1 MKQYFKFSRIFL
13 FSVHS
18 CVFFQQGAYNQLA
31 YLLTH
36 VRIAIYCYF
45 LSILTSK
52 CRLNFLTLGK
62 GTQNKIN
69 VKAFLDKECPH
80 FYRLSLTKKKVHIFM
95 YFYFGTSVACLAPSF
110 FYAQR

>member
-69 VKAFLDKECPH
+69 VKAFLDKECLH